1 MKIERRMAHLF
12 PYPLLHQA
20 RNGLFPLLYHF
31 LIFWITFSCS
41 YMFTWSWCFIW
52 ELHTKEIFL
61 FHCSGNNTPWP
72 QFGGA
77 DKLNKDY
84 LFLSSRSCL
93 LVIQCLRTSVIRQCC
108 SFSSDQVLFANPLHY
123 KNDLFQCIIPD
134 GVPHQRTQSVQSSTT
149 DEITTLQKLLKTK

>member
-108 SFSSDQVLFANPLHY
+108 SFSSDQVLLANPL
-123 KNDLFQCIIPD
+123 
-134 GVPHQRTQSVQSSTT
+134 
-149 DEITTLQKLLKTK
+149 TLQKWFISVHHS